1 MQLLEQKNIADKELF
16 TLTNDF
22 QIELVNAKQNE
33 QNRISKELHD
43 GIMNQIYGVR
53 LNLGF
58 LNEYD
63 DTDSKDKRL
72 ILVKELQKIEG
83 EIRTLSHDLSSEN
96 NFNNSD
102 FNNILYNLIE
112 ANNKISNTHFTID
125 IGNSINWGSYSSLIK
140 INVYRILQELFL
152 NVNKY
157 ANATTCA
164 LNIEK
169 VESMLHISIA
179 DDGVGFSTTKTSE
192 GIGLK
197 NIKERL
203 ELINGTLSILSAPNK
218 GAKFY
223 LTIPIE

>member
-1 MQLLEQKNIADKELF
+1 MFK
-16 TLTNDF
+16 LTNDF

-63 DTDSKDKRL
+63 DADSKDKRL

-83 EIRTLSHDLSSEN
+83 EIRTLSHDLSSDN
-96 NFNNSD
+96 KFNNSD
-102 FNNILYNLIE
+102 FTNLLYNLIE

-125 IGNSINWGSYSSLIK
+125 IGDSINWGSYSSLIK

-157 ANATTCA
+157 ANATTCV

-203 ELINGTLSILSAPNK
+203 EFINGTLSILSAPNK

>member
-1 MQLLEQKNIADKELF
+1 MKKSYSSVLSVLFILAFLGFIFFTMMPQWTSDDDAPLAEFSTQRALEQVKNISQKPHFVGSENHDVV
-16 TLTNDF
+16 
-22 QIELVNAKQNE
+22 VN
-33 QNRISKELHD
+33 
-43 GIMNQIYGVR
+43 Y
-53 LNLGF
+53 
-58 LNEYD
+58 
-63 DTDSKDKRL
+63 
-72 ILVKELQKIEG
+72 LVKELQKIEG
-83 EIRTLSHDLSSEN
+83 AIRTLSHDISSEN